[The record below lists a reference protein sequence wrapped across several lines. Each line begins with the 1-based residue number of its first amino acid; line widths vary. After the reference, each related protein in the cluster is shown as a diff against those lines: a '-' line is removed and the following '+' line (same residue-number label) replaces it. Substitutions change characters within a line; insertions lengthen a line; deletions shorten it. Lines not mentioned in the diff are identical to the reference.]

1 MGWSSGVGS
10 AARRIALS
18 HRYRW
23 GPFVIRGEVTGPAAT
38 PGGSNGPR
46 WLAGAGAKPPRGCA
60 ARPRPDFKKDLGWFF
75 SLVI

>member
-18 HRYRW
+18 HPNRW

-38 PGGSNGPR
+38 PGGSNGAAVARRCRSETSPG
-46 WLAGAGAKPPRGCA
+46 LRGTA
-60 ARPRPDFKKDLGWFF
+60 EARF
-75 SLVI
+75 

>member
-18 HRYRW
+18 HRNRW

-38 PGGSNGPR
+38 PGGSNGPW
-46 WLAGAGAKPPRGCA
+46 WLAGAGAKPPRG
-60 ARPRPDFKKDLGWFF
+60 ARHGRGPILKDLGWFF